1 MTPGPSLT
9 SEEASGVM
17 KQRPSFLTK
26 AVGRG
31 AAAMRAWF
39 RPTPYRAWVVL
50 LGILMACGAVA
61 GLIVF
66 ARGLVVTNLN
76 DLVPWG
82 LWITIDL
89 TVIAMSAGA
98 FLLCA
103 AVYLLGLKRYQPLA
117 RTATFI
123 GLIGYS
129 MAVLTLLLDI
139 GRPER
144 FWHAL
149 VYWNP
154 HSVLWEVTMCVT
166 LYFSV
171 LLLESAP
178 IFGRTP
184 WMQQR
189 WPALAGR
196 LQSIHHY
203 APYLAVA
210 GLGLSMLHQSSLGAT
225 YGVLKARPI
234 WYRPDLSVLFIVSAM
249 AAGPALTVLVSMLA
263 ARLSRG
269 VRVDDRLLEKVAGF
283 IGWVLVGYLYFR
295 FWDAF
300 AMTYTYDPGR
310 TEGLHLL
317 TAGPLSFNFWAIEI
331 LLGAVVPIMVLLYR
345 PWRENPLLR
354 MTALLLVVLGIGAY
368 RWDTTLAGQ
377 LVIVSYLPQD
387 LASRYTMYV
396 PSLIEFVSGAG
407 VLAYGALAL
416 TLGIRHLDV
425 VDHAQE
431 IEGET
436 ALERAPSAA

>member
-1 MTPGPSLT
+1 MTTRLSSAGYVDRL
-9 SEEASGVM
+9 
-17 KQRPSFLTK
+17 
-26 AVGRG
+26 RG
-31 AAAMRAWF
+31 GMG
-39 RPTPYRAWVVL
+39 PTPYRIWVL
-50 LGILMACGAVA
+50 ALGGLMAAGAVA

-89 TVIAMSAGA
+89 SAIGMSAGA

-103 AVYLLGLKRYQPLA
+103 AVYLLGLRQLQPLA
-117 RTATFI
+117 RTATFL

-139 GRPER
+139 GRPDR

-166 LYFSV
+166 LYLSV
-171 LLLESAP
+171 LLLETAP

-184 WMQQR
+184 WLQRR
-189 WPALAGR
+189 WPKLAGSM
-196 LQSIHHY
+196 QSLHQL

-210 GLGLSMLHQSSLGAT
+210 GLGLSLLHQSSLGAT

-249 AAGPALTVLVSMLA
+249 AAGPALTVLVTMLA
-263 ARLSRG
+263 ARLRKG
-269 VRVDDRLLEKVAGF
+269 VRVDDRLLERTAGY

-300 AMTYTYDPGR
+300 AMTYTYEPGR
-310 TEGLHLL
+310 TEGLSFI
-317 TAGPLSFNFWAIEI
+317 TGGPLSFNFWVGEV
-331 LLGAVVPIMVLLYR
+331 LLGAIVPIVILLHK
-345 PWRENPLLR
+345 PWRANRLLR
-354 MTALLLVVLGIGAY
+354 MLALGLVIGGLVAY
-368 RWDTTLAGQ
+368 RWDTTMAGQ
-377 LVIVSYLPQD
+377 LVIISYLPQE
-387 LASRYTMYV
+387 LAARYTTYV
-396 PSLIEFVSGAG
+396 PSAIEILTGAG
-407 VLAYGALAL
+407 IVAYGALAV
-416 TLGIRHLDV
+416 TLGVRHLGV
-425 VDHAQE
+425 VDHTPEPEHEAIAQ
-431 IEGET
+431 
-436 ALERAPSAA
+436 RVAATV